1 MIEKIFNKIWYTK
14 KGENYFLFSRL
25 ISLSLLPITFVYY
38 VIISLRKYAYNFN
51 LLKTYHFK
59 IPIIIVGNYTV
70 GGSGKT
76 PFCIW
81 LANRLTDK
89 GLKVG
94 IVSSGYKASS
104 KHPQLV
110 NNKSNPYNVGDEAV
124 MIAQL
129 TKANVVS
136 CGNRVEATKVL
147 MNKFDNDIIIHDD
160 GLQHYA
166 LARDYEIELIDPNRL
181 YGNNFLLPSG
191 PLRELKNRANKP
203 NIIISH
209 RDSDEFDSVYADYFM
224 HSICKQVQNIVTK
237 EIKKISSFHEKKIH
251 LVIGIANINRILRD
265 LREEAIGVGEFILH
279 EYGDHYLY
287 QGNECQFNDDIPVF
301 LTMKDYVKLKSS
313 NNKNVWVMNHIVMP
327 EPDLVERL
335 DKDLN
340 HIINYEN

>member
-14 KGENYFLFSRL
+14 KDEGYFVFYRL

-38 VIISLRKYAYNFN
+38 VIILLRKYAYNFN
-51 LLKTYHFK
+51 LLKIYHFK
-59 IPIIIVGNYTV
+59 TPIIVVGNYTV

-81 LANRLTDK
+81 LANHLTGK

-104 KHPQLV
+104 KYPQLV

-166 LARDYEIELIDPNRL
+166 LARDYEIELIDPDRF

-191 PLRELKNRANKP
+191 PLRELKNRVNKP
-203 NIIISH
+203 NMIISH

-224 HSICKQVQNIVTK
+224 RSICKQVQNIVTK
-237 EIKKISSFHEKKIH
+237 EIKNISSFHENKIH
-251 LVIGIANINRILRD
+251 LVVGIANINKILRD
-265 LREEAIGVGEFILH
+265 LRVQGIEEFILH

-301 LTMKDYVKLKSS
+301 LTMKDYVKLQSS
-313 NNKNVWVMNHIVMP
+313 NNQNVWVMEHSIMP
-327 EPDLVERL
+327 ADDLIEKL
-335 DKDLN
+335 DADLN
-340 HIINYEN
+340 HIVDYEN